1 MHDGL
6 LAVCCSSCLTISVP
20 EELGKCS
27 TCGAP
32 MRTDRAGWTI
42 KKVRG
47 MSQFRIAMCE
57 NGHGWGRYDDEPEA
71 WFEVPDWSARRLYQ
85 WASPAKLRH
94 DLLAVVEEINVRP
107 VHRSDKF
114 DDIVKWVLNDL
125 PTVAPDHPRTPDALA
140 MATVWWKYRSPNA

>member
-1 MHDGL
+1 
-6 LAVCCSSCLTISVP
+6 
-20 EELGKCS
+20 
-27 TCGAP
+27 
-32 MRTDRAGWTI
+32 
-42 KKVRG
+42 

-71 WFEVPDWSARRLYQ
+71 WFEVPDWPARRLYQ

-94 DLLAVVEEINVRP
+94 DLLAAVKEINVRP
-107 VHRSDKF
+107 IHKSDRF

-125 PTVAPDHPRTPDALA
+125 PTLAPDHPRTPDAVA